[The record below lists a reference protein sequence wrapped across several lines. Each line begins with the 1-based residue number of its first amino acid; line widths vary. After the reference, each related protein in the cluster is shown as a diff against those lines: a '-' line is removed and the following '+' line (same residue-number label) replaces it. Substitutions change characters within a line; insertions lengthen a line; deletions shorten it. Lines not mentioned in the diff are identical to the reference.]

1 LPCRDAGNIA
11 NIVIAAG
18 RTGRDIVGREIM
30 RIAVVAV
37 ALLLAGCASG
47 PSVRALADPQANF
60 SAYRSFGFAS
70 PLGTDRGGY
79 QSVVSDALK
88 NAARRELTA
97 RGLTESASPDL
108 IVNFNAQL
116 ADKTRVTT
124 TPAPTMG
131 VGIGMGRYPWGPGYY
146 GYRAGLYAPFPL
158 YQDQTTVTQYKE
170 GTLNIDIADV
180 AKKQLVWEGVV
191 VGKVSGKALDNVSAA
206 IDSAVTQA
214 FAKYP
219 VPAAP
224 R

>member
-1 LPCRDAGNIA
+1 MRF
-11 NIVIAAG
+11 AALG
-18 RTGRDIVGREIM
+18 L
-30 RIAVVAV
+30 
-37 ALLLAGCASG
+37 ALALAGCASG

-60 SAYRSFGFAS
+60 AVYRSFGFAS

-88 NAARRELTA
+88 TAARRELNA
-97 RGLTESASPDL
+97 RGLSESATPDL

-124 TPAPTMG
+124 TPAPMMG
-131 VGIGMGRYPWGPGYY
+131 AGIGRYPWGPGYY

-158 YQDQTTVTQYKE
+158 YQDQTTVTNYQE
-170 GTLNIDIADV
+170 GTLNIDIADA

-191 VGKVSGKALDNVSAA
+191 VGKVNGKALDNLPAA

-214 FAKYP
+214 FAKFP
-219 VPAAP
+219 VPTNP